1 MIPLILKLRVP
12 RENHRPVNLYLPLFI
27 GWLLLIPIFLLLL
40 PIFIL
45 GAILTWHTPYGR
57 LILFFIPMIISL
69 LWQLQGLK
77 IDIQDKKQQ
86 IYISF
91 I

>member
-1 MIPLILKLRVP
+1 MIPLILNLKVP
-12 RENHRPVNLYLPLFI
+12 RAHNRPVNLYLPLFI
-27 GWLLLIPIFLLLL
+27 AWLLLIPVFLLLL

-57 LILFFIPMIISL
+57 LILMFLPMVCVL
-69 LWQLQGLK
+69 LWHLQGLR
-77 IDIQDKKQQ
+77 IDVQNKKQHVD
-86 IYISF
+86 ISF